1 MGHTKPKLAVIR
13 KRIPIEQLTVGMR
26 IVALDRSWL
35 ETPFFR
41 HRMRITT
48 KKQIDALKACG
59 VRIVDIET
67 NGVLEEARVQDP
79 DEVSPS
85 QLAGQPTE
93 VHANAQPSPPV
104 TSFEE
109 ELPIARQVY
118 REAKKIV
125 EQAMHDVRMG
135 REINADAV
143 NRVVTEMAD
152 SILRN
157 EDALT
162 SLSRLKS
169 FDEYTFFHSVNT
181 SILALALGRK
191 LDMDRTALEQ
201 LGIGS
206 LLHDIGKTKVP
217 LEVLNKPGRLDPSEY
232 EIIKQ
237 HALRGAEILSQMTG
251 VQDEIVRPA
260 LEHHERVDG
269 TGYPF
274 GRTKRDLSLFGLISS
289 VVDIYDAI
297 TSDRVYHKAKP
308 PYQALQILY
317 GLGQSGHLDS
327 TLVQRF
333 IQCVGVYPVG
343 SCVALNT
350 GEIAVVSRIN
360 RHEPLRP
367 TVLVVKDGDGCP
379 IASPKPLDLAAQ
391 SGKPIRRIET
401 VLNPDLVGL
410 NPELALGGAAE

>member
-1 MGHTKPKLAVIR
+1 MSHPQPNPSARR

-26 IVALDRSWL
+26 ILALDRSWL
-35 ETPFFR
+35 ETPFVR
-41 HRMRITT
+41 HRMRVTAQ
-48 KKQIDALKACG
+48 KQIDTLKACG
-59 VRIVDIET
+59 VRVVEVEVHEGAEGT
-67 NGVLEEARVQDP
+67 CASDP
-79 DEVSPS
+79 EMATSGS
-85 QLAGQPTE
+85 LAGRPAE
-93 VHANAQPSPPV
+93 VHANSQPSPPV

-118 REAKKIV
+118 REAKRIV

-143 NRVVTEMAD
+143 NRVVAEMAD

-157 EDALT
+157 EDALA

-191 LDMDRTALEQ
+191 LDMDRTALQQ

-217 LEVLNKPGRLDPSEY
+217 LEVLNKPGRLDPDEY
-232 EIIKQ
+232 EIVKQ
-237 HALRGAEILSQMTG
+237 HALRGAEILSRTTG
-251 VQDEIVRPA
+251 VKDEIVRPA

-274 GRTKRDLSLFGLISS
+274 GRTQKDLSLFGLISS
-289 VVDIYDAI
+289 VVDIYDAV
-297 TSDRVYHKAKP
+297 TSDRVYHKAKTP
-308 PYQALQILY
+308 HEALQILY

-333 IQCVGVYPVG
+333 IQCIGVYPVG

-350 GEIAVVSRIN
+350 GELAVVSRIN
-360 RHEPLRP
+360 RHAPLMP
-367 TVLVVKDGDGCP
+367 TVLLVKDTDGRT
-379 IASPKPLDLAAQ
+379 IARPKPLDLAAQ
-391 SGKPIRRIET
+391 SRKPIRRIET
-401 VLNPDLVGL
+401 VVGPDRVGL
-410 NPELALGGAAE
+410 NPELVLDETAE